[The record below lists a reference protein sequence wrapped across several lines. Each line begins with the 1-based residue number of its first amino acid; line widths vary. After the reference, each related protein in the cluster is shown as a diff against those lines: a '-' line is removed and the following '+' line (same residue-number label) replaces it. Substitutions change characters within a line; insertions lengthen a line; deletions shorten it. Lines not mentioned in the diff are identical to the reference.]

1 MLIKDK
7 EKIWVLGYID
17 ENGGPVIIVNISL
30 LLDRKLSLDRRV
42 LPQDEV
48 DYLIRAIDT
57 AYKCLGSHV
66 QGNSIQDIIV
76 FREEEILIR
85 PTRTGGG
92 DNTLYYLIYRNIN
105 NGSWTTPQ
113 HSFSSEENIGITI
126 SM

>member
-7 EKIWVLGYID
+7 EKIWVLGYVD
-17 ENGGPVIIVNISL
+17 KNGGPPVIVVDISL

-48 DYLIRAIDT
+48 DYLTRAIDT
-57 AYKCLGSHV
+57 AYKCLGSYIH
-66 QGNSIQDIIV
+66 GNSIQDIIV

-85 PTRTGGG
+85 PTRTGG
-92 DNTLYYLIYRNIN
+92 DAIHYLIYKNIIK

-113 HSFSSEENIGITI
+113 HSFSSKENIRITI

>member
-48 DYLIRAIDT
+48 DYLTRAIDT
-57 AYKCLGSHV
+57 TYKCLGSHV
-66 QGNSIQDIIV
+66 QGNLIQDIIV

-85 PTRTGGG
+85 PTRAGE
-92 DNTLYYLIYRNIN
+92 DLYYLIYRNIN

>member
-7 EKIWVLGYID
+7 EKIWILGYVD
-17 ENGGPVIIVNISL
+17 KNGGPPVIVVDISL

-48 DYLIRAIDT
+48 DYLTRAIDT
-57 AYKCLGSHV
+57 AYKCLGSCV

-85 PTRTGGG
+85 PTRAGEDYTA
-92 DNTLYYLIYRNIN
+92 
-105 NGSWTTPQ
+105 
-113 HSFSSEENIGITI
+113 
-126 SM
+126 